1 MTSLQTL
8 YAISCA
14 FIIAVG
20 QIAFKKAGLEVQ
32 SAGTWFSPRAIGT
45 IFFALV
51 IYAIATLLWI
61 NLLRYVNLNRAYSFM
76 ALCFIIVPIASHFIF
91 KEHITP
97 GYAIGT
103 ALVVIGLV
111 VATRFG

>member
-1 MTSLQTL
+1 MTPLQTL

-32 SAGTWFSPRAIGT
+32 SAGTWFSPRAIFT
-45 IFFALV
+45 ILFALV

-97 GYAIGT
+97 GYAVGT

-111 VATRFG
+111 VATRYG

>member
-1 MTSLQTL
+1 MTPVQTIW
-8 YAISCA
+8 AISCA

-20 QIAFKKAGLEVQ
+20 QIAFKKAGMEVQ
-32 SAGTWFSPRAIGT
+32 SAGTWFSPRAVLT
-45 IFFALV
+45 IFFALA

-61 NLLRYVNLNRAYSFM
+61 NLLRFVNLNKAYSFM

-91 KEHITP
+91 HERITP

>member
-1 MTSLQTL
+1 MTPVQTIW
-8 YAISCA
+8 AISCA

-20 QIAFKKAGLEVQ
+20 QIAFKKAGMEVQ
-32 SAGTWFSPRAIGT
+32 SAGTWFSPRAVLT
-45 IFFALV
+45 IFFALA

-61 NLLRYVNLNRAYSFM
+61 NLLRFVNLNKAYSFM

-91 KEHITP
+91 HERITP

-111 VATRFG
+111 ITTRFG